1 MRFTGRLPM
10 LNRSPR
16 QLLIRALGCALL
28 LVIAMGQAA
37 MAQQPPGP
45 SPVPSKEKR
54 IALVIGNGDYQR
66 AAHLDNARNDA
77 RDMCQMLKKLSF
89 ETFCY
94 ENLRTK
100 RQMKDAVIR
109 FSERLAAGNMVSLVF
124 YAGHGMQVRGENYL
138 IPTEVD
144 LRTEA
149 DIDDEALNVNY
160 LMTQLDNSRNS
171 FNMVILDAC
180 RNNPFSRGWRG
191 GGGRGLA
198 SIDAPMGSVIIFST
212 APGREASDGV
222 GRNSVFTKHLLN
234 NMPQPGLPL
243 EEMIKQVSREVTE
256 ESNKQGFNQT
266 PWWNSSF
273 TGKFCF
279 AGCTDLSKEFDL
291 ARVKA
296 EKERIEAEAAR
307 LQLEQAQR
315 QQQQTETEAKARARQ
330 AELEARIKQLEAQNK
345 SASPDTNANANSEL
359 AKTQNQLT
367 SLRED
372 RSKQDEIQRRQEA
385 ELDALKLRGAEL
397 ERKAKEIEQMNRRLV
412 ELEKAKA
419 ESETQLQIERS
430 RKRSNEPEPPR
441 GTVVP
446 PVM

>member
-1 MRFTGRLPM
+1 MGLTCWPSPLRGGPRWPAFRAICCGM
-10 LNRSPR
+10 LAGLWVT
-16 QLLIRALGCALL
+16 QLGL
-28 LVIAMGQAA
+28 
-37 MAQQPPGP
+37 AQQARPAAPAP
-45 SPVPSKEKR
+45 MPERR
-54 IALVIGNGDYQR
+54 IALVIGNGDYRR
-66 AAHLDNARNDA
+66 APHLDNARNDA
-77 RDMCQMLKKLSF
+77 RDMCQLLKKLQF

-94 ENLRTK
+94 ENLQTK
-100 RQMKDAVIR
+100 RQMKDAVIG
-109 FSERLAAGNMVSLVF
+109 FTEKLAVGNLVSLVF

-138 IPTEVD
+138 IPTDVD

-149 DIDDEALNVNY
+149 DIDDEALNINY
-160 LMTQLDNSRNS
+160 LMLQLDNSRNS

-191 GGGRGLA
+191 AGGRGLA
-198 SIDAPMGSVIIFST
+198 SIDAPVGSVIIFST
-212 APGREASDGV
+212 APGREASDGN

-234 NMPQPGLPL
+234 NMPQPGVPL

-256 ESNKQGFNQT
+256 ESIRQGFNQT

-307 LQLEQAQR
+307 LQLEQAER
-315 QQQQTETEAKARARQ
+315 QKRQAEIDAQSRARQ
-330 AELEARIKQLEAQNK
+330 AELEARIRQLESQGKPA
-345 SASPDTNANANSEL
+345 PDTTASSEL
-359 AKTQNQLT
+359 ANTQRQLIL
-367 SLRED
+367 LRQD
-372 RSKQDEIQRRQEA
+372 RSKQDEVQRRQET
-385 ELDALKLRGAEL
+385 ELNELKLRGAEL
-397 ERKAKEIEQMNRRLV
+397 ERKEKEIEQMNRRLV

-419 ESETQLQIERS
+419 ESESQLKIERS
-430 RKRSNEPEPPR
+430 RKRSNDPEPPR